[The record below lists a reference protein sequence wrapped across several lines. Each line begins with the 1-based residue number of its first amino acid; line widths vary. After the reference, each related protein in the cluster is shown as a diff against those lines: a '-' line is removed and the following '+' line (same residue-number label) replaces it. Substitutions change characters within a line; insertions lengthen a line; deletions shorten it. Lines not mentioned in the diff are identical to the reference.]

1 MLNQS
6 FVIFICTFDPFGK
19 GRHIYTFENRCIE
32 DLNINLNDQA
42 TKVFINTTG
51 TLDDVDKEFEQ
62 FLKYIEQTTND
73 NVKNDFIKAIHNKVV
88 SIKNDREMEVQY
100 MTLLERE
107 REKYE
112 EGLEEGMGK
121 GLEKAAISLLDI
133 LDDETIARKLKMSL
147 ERVKEL
153 RKQNEH

>member
-112 EGLEEGMGK
+112 EGLEK